1 MFKVCL
7 QKMNEFFFSMIVFS
21 FWFLG
26 FCFFFVPFFDKI
38 DFEKT
43 RKKIKE
49 EKHSKMR
56 KTSAHLISVFFQQ
69 KSVKLKNRHLKKQLK
84 TFFEFN

>member
-26 FCFFFVPFFDKI
+26 FCFFLSHFLTRLILKNEKENQGRKTFENEKNKRTSYFGFFSTKKRKTQKSTL
-38 DFEKT
+38 EKT
-43 RKKIKE
+43 
-49 EKHSKMR
+49 
-56 KTSAHLISVFFQQ
+56 T
-69 KSVKLKNRHLKKQLK
+69 
-84 TFFEFN
+84 